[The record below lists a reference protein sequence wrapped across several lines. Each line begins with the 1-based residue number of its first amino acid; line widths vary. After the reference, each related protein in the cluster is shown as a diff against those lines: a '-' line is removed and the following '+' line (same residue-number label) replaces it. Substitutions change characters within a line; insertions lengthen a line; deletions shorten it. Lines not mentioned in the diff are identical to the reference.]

1 MFGVRYPVFYVRCSI
16 TIRGTELH
24 LGINVVR
31 FTTWPP
37 IYPAVREECCTKYKN
52 YPAKPPGGGE
62 MLYFIQQSWIRAEIL
77 RKMLY
82 FVQDLA

>member
-1 MFGVRYPVFYVRCSI
+1 MFGVRCSVFGVQS
-16 TIRGTELH
+16 TIRGTEPH

-37 IYPAVREECCTKYKN
+37 VYPDVWEECCTKYKN
-52 YPAKPPGGGE
+52 YPAKPSGGEE
-62 MLYFIQQSWIRAEIL
+62 MLYFIQQSWIRANIL